1 MRLLKFEADWCT
13 KCKQMSQIMEGMEIP
28 FPVDHINVDKNR
40 EAALFYGIRGIPHM
54 ILLDENDNIVKRIG
68 GVLTK
73 EQLTEALDA
82 PWK

>member
-1 MRLLKFEADWCT
+1 MRLLKFEAEWCT
-13 KCKQMSQIMEGMEIP
+13 KCKQMTQIMEVMEIP

-54 ILLDENDNIVKRIG
+54 ILLDENDNIVNRIG

-73 EQLTEALDA
+73 EQLKEALEI
-82 PWK
+82 K